1 MFSYLISKEQN
12 KIAILQLIY
21 LRNKFNQN
29 VQLSN

>member
-1 MFSYLISKEQN
+1 MVSYLISKEQK
-12 KIAILQLIY
+12 KIPILQLIY